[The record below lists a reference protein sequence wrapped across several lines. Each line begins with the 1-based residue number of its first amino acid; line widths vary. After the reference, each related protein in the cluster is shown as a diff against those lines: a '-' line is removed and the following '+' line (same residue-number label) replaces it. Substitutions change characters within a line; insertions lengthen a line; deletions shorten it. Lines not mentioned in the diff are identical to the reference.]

1 VIGGTL
7 IVNNATGSGTGSG
20 TLEIANPGS
29 TLSGDGGI
37 GGPVTIGDGAIHAPG
52 NSPGVQTFNDTLE
65 YLPGSI
71 LSWDISTDGGARGA
85 PDGYDGV
92 NVDEANLSG
101 SDAIFRIVLQGSGE
115 NFSSPFWSIAHD
127 WTDIFKSADGS
138 TSLTSWTSIFDGGF
152 SFANADGE
160 LSAPSNGSFSFS
172 GGSLLW
178 RPSSSAV
185 PEPENALVAVVLV
198 AGLLRR
204 QRTRQRAR

>member
-1 VIGGTL
+1 
-7 IVNNATGSGTGSG
+7 
-20 TLEIANPGS
+20 
-29 TLSGDGGI
+29 
-37 GGPVTIGDGAIHAPG
+37 
-52 NSPGVQTFNDTLE
+52 LE